1 MNGLFGLEL
10 PTSVNFVIA
19 FVVVLALIGAATWL
33 VRRFGAP
40 RLDAGA
46 RNRQPRLAVI
56 DSAAIDGRRKLVI
69 IRRDNVEHL
78 LMIGGPS
85 DVVVETNI
93 VRAAAAV
100 ARETPAVRANGGEP
114 LPRAMPLPDT
124 THWPLQPEPV
134 VPAAPQ
140 WNAPPEQP
148 APHLLRLSALRAKR
162 RSSCRAAEPP
172 QAAPA
177 ALPVRP
183 VQPAAVRAPA
193 PSPAPRVAPVV
204 QIDPQ
209 VAAANDQN
217 LANMAHQLEAALRR
231 PVAAPAEAPK
241 PAEQKRV
248 EPVLRPVPKA
258 APAAQPALTRARRRA
273 TETARAQHRARNGEP
288 AGPSREKLTSKPFAA
303 CVRLATVAAI
313 ALLAVPA
320 HAQDISI
327 NFGQGG
333 RPDRARDPVDRAA
346 HGAVARAVD
355 PGDDDVV
362 HPDRG
367 GAVVCCAPRSAPR
380 PRRPTR

>member
-33 VRRFGAP
+33 VRRFGVP

-100 ARETPAVRANGGEP
+100 ARETPAVRANGGEA
-114 LPRAMPLPDT
+114 LPRPMPLPDA

-148 APHLLRLSALRAKR
+148 APAPAPAVRAPR
-162 RSSCRAAEPP
+162 EAPVVGPPAEPP

-204 QIDPQ
+204 QIEPQ

-217 LANMAHQLEAALRR
+217 LADMAHQLEAALRR

-248 EPVLRPVPKA
+248 EPALRPVPKA
-258 APAAQPALTRARRRA
+258 APAAPTPAPSPAPAAAPQRQPMHSIEQEMA
-273 TETARAQHRARNGEP
+273 
-288 AGPSREKLTSKPFAA
+288 S
-303 CVRLATVAAI
+303 
-313 ALLAVPA
+313 LL
-320 HAQDISI
+320 
-327 NFGQGG
+327 G
-333 RPDRARDPVDRAA
+333 RP
-346 HGAVARAVD
+346 GK
-355 PGDDDVV
+355 
-362 HPDRG
+362 
-367 GAVVCCAPRSAPR
+367 S
-380 PRRPTR
+380 